1 MTENLKS
8 EPPSSDGATNS
19 IAETNMSSSRLD
31 MTSPTAQQSQSLGGI
46 LTDFKSKPD
55 DTAVTAPSSSAHS
68 VSKRSNNSSNN
79 NYNNNGH
86 SNEEE
91 GGASFSMT
99 LAISPA
105 DTQHLFAA
113 SSEFNR
119 EIQSVRTANYNAGG
133 DYSNVQ
139 LLLRDAAER
148 CGHVLIKNL
157 VGKKDELERGGGDS
171 TSSTNN
177 GGEYW
182 DMDTGLLFLLD
193 SDKSIK
199 LLVAFDVLDQSKCDV
214 VKQEDT
220 TTDDVTMSDSSS
232 KTTLKDLNE
241 ELADRLIKE
250 NATTS
255 KLLNWTGAVTLFF
268 SILSAI
274 SVCVHGGDG
283 NRQEGTDHEETMES
297 SEADA
302 RAPTPTLNN
311 KSPEKKNKNRST
323 PYANNN
329 GTITGDWKSSHK
341 THREIKEIATFA
353 ADNLMEFARDEA
365 KKENE
370 STTATADTTNHA
382 NPDPDIEIM
391 ISFDTFGKW
400 YNAGGYSLVPWLE
413 LLDLSKWDHHHQQQQ
428 QQRHTNNYS
437 ASSPSKRF
445 RTNDSNMNEMIGSP
459 TSLFAAGAKVGADTI
474 SSDRKMEP
482 SPPHAYSGIQSF
494 SAMFGEMNNS
504 RTVVSFDFSGSSTT
518 DTSGRHQG
526 GFQIDVTEEN
536 LLMLQNLVHKTNLAN
551 LSPQQVEE
559 VMMRHAHVEKRKHG
573 ETVYVISRT
582 QYNKF
587 IRGIVPKEA
596 SNQFDPEEIQNF
608 SNYFTNFFTCFDY
621 SWSDLKNDEVNA
633 KELMV
638 GFSFL
643 CAGNKSVKLAAA
655 YETLDVERN
664 GYLSQQEL
672 LSYLRSYLTML
683 AGISLLSPSKKNT
696 HQIRKRLISDKR
708 HDAFLAV
715 ENGAK
720 WTLGHFLKVFDQQVL
735 QNQRGST
742 RGNAVTFE
750 DFAKWYTD
758 GGYKIA
764 PWLELLDLKKFLSL
778 ISDSARSNATG
789 AATSTAEV
797 LFTFPLANSQSLVV
811 LRDDAVYVRQ
821 VVAEL
826 GLLSL
831 MSDDIWAALYQDV
844 SSKAK
849 DSNMAVSSANVE
861 VDQTTFVESMIRILT
876 RTNRQKQAA
885 QLAKTT
891 NTLKNLFSSFD
902 LTQSN
907 RVALNQ
913 LMCGLT
919 MLCGGKKSNKLV
931 FAFSL
936 FDSDITNGKKK
947 PSLGHA
953 EFFFFFRSFLI
964 VMFSC
969 CYQSLDLSAEQVSQ
983 YISDTAKLVADNVM
997 GYWRAKKVN
1006 KVAFEQFSEWYNEG
1020 GYEII
1025 PWLELLDLNKWV
1037 LADQAAPQQPRPV
1050 AAAVAPNHPGRMP
1063 DTPGPSLA
1071 RDVLGTPAA
1080 HTPGMIDTPA
1090 SFAPSPNTDG
1100 FKAFL
1105 ASPRLPDGLFDL
1117 DMSALD
1123 AEVDET
1129 DFMLQNDDVDLDQT
1143 AEGTQE
1149 DQNALRFHLFSNE
1162 QHRGYIIS
1170 IRPAEVSQ
1178 LHKLVT
1184 ETSLCQADASTVCN
1198 FILSE
1203 AKSNRSKNA
1212 RTLSKRAFHA
1222 AMSKV
1227 CQQISRKVIASSTKQ
1242 ELTAF
1247 LDKLYLSFDTSKKGS
1262 VHALEIACGIT
1273 VLCGGRKSD
1282 KLEHV
1287 FELFDEDKDT
1297 LLSPKEV
1304 ARFIQS
1310 FLVVLMSIS
1319 SSISFLDG
1327 GSCPNDN
1334 DSLVRAIEMGSEWAS
1349 SQVFDA
1355 LKPSNGKVCFDD
1367 FADWYTKGGYQSIP
1381 WLELLDLNKWVL
1393 GEAAIS

>member
-1 MTENLKS
+1 MADNSKS
-8 EPPSSDGATNS
+8 EPPSSDGAANLN
-19 IAETNMSSSRLD
+19 AESKRLD

-55 DTAVTAPSSSAHS
+55 DTVDPSSSSDTAYS
-68 VSKRSNNSSNN
+68 VSKNSGNNS
-79 NYNNNGH
+79 H
-86 SNEEE
+86 SNEKEE

-105 DTQHLFAA
+105 DTQQLFAA

-119 EIQSVRTANYNAGG
+119 EVQSVRTSNYNAGK

-139 LLLRDAAER
+139 LLLRDAAEK
-148 CGHVLIKNL
+148 CGHVLIKSL
-157 VGKKDELERGGGDS
+157 VGKRVELEK
-171 TSSTNN
+171 SSS
-177 GGEYW
+177 GADYW

-199 LLVAFDVLDQSKCDV
+199 LLVAFDMLNHFKCD

-220 TTDDVTMSDSSS
+220 TDVTLNDVSSE
-232 KTTLKDLNE
+232 TTLKDLNE

-255 KLLNWTGAVTLFF
+255 KLLNRTGAVTLFF

-283 NRQEGTDHEETMES
+283 ESQESTGIKSEEKELES
-297 SEADA
+297 SEANA

-311 KSPEKKNKNRST
+311 KSSEKKGRNST
-323 PYANNN
+323 PSHAKN
-329 GTITGDWKSSHK
+329 GTKTGDWKSSHK
-341 THREIKEIATFA
+341 THKEIGEIATFA
-353 ADNLMEFARDEA
+353 ADNLMEFARNEMKKGDE
-365 KKENE
+365 
-370 STTATADTTNHA
+370 TTAAADDTTNNA
-382 NPDPDIEIM
+382 NPDIEIM

-413 LLDLSKWDHHHQQQQ
+413 LLDLSKWDHH

-437 ASSPSKRF
+437 ASSPSKRS
-445 RTNDSNMNEMIGSP
+445 RTNINSHYGTPGFASMNEMIGSP
-459 TSLFAAGAKVGADTI
+459 TSLFAAGARVGADAT
-474 SSDRKMEP
+474 SFGRTTEP
-482 SPPHAYSGIQSF
+482 SPPYTYSGIQSF

-504 RTVVSFDFSGSSTT
+504 RTVVSFDFSGSSTADT
-518 DTSGRHQG
+518 DRPSGRQE

-559 VMMRHAHVEKRKHG
+559 VMMRHAHVEKRRHG

-696 HQIRKRLISDKR
+696 HQIRKRLMSDKR

-720 WTLGHFLKVFDQQVL
+720 WTLGHFLKVFDQEVL

-778 ISDSARSNATG
+778 ISDSARSNAAG
-789 AATSTAEV
+789 AATNTAEA
-797 LFTFPLANSQSLVV
+797 LFTFPLANDHSLVV
-811 LRDDAVYVRQ
+811 LREDAVYVRQ
-821 VVAEL
+821 TVAEL

-831 MSDDIWAALYQDV
+831 MSDDIWAALYHDV
-844 SSKAK
+844 SSRAK
-849 DSNMAVSSANVE
+849 DANKTVSSANVE
-861 VDQTTFVESMIRILT
+861 VDQSTFVESMIRILT
-876 RTNRQKQAA
+876 RTNRQKQSG

-891 NTLKNLFSSFD
+891 STLKNLFSSFD
-902 LTQSN
+902 LTQN
-907 RVALNQ
+907 NCVALNQ

-931 FAFSL
+931 FAFGL
-936 FDSDITNGKKK
+936 FDSDEKNGKKK
-947 PSLGHA
+947 PSLGHD
-953 EFFFFFRSFLI
+953 EFYFFFRSFLI
-964 VMFSC
+964 VLFSC
-969 CYQSLDLSAEQVSQ
+969 CYQSLDLSAEQVSK

-1006 KVAFEQFSEWYNEG
+1006 KVIFDQFSEWYNEG

-1037 LADQAAPQQPRPV
+1037 LADHQPAPQKQLPV
-1050 AAAVAPNHPGRMP
+1050 AAPAPDHLGHMP
-1063 DTPGPSLA
+1063 DTPGPLA

-1090 SFAPSPNTDG
+1090 SFAPSPSNDG

-1105 ASPRLPDGLFDL
+1105 ASPKLPDGLFDL

-1123 AEVDET
+1123 AEVDDT
-1129 DFMLQNDDVDLDQT
+1129 DFMLQNDDVDLDQ
-1143 AEGTQE
+1143 AAGGSQE

-1222 AMSKV
+1222 AMTKV

-1247 LDKLYLSFDTSKKGS
+1247 LEKLYLSFDTPKKGS

-1287 FELFDEDKDT
+1287 FELFDEDEDT

-1349 SQVFDA
+1349 AQVFEA

-1393 GEAAIS
+1393 AEAGTIS